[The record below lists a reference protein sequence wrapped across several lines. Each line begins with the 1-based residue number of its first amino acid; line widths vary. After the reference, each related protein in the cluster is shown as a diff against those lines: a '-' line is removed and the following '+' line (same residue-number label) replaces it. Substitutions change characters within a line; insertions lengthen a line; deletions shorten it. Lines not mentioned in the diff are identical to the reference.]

1 MGKGGRKQPIFF
13 PSLIPSKLEPSSNTL
28 LTNLPT
34 TLYIMHEFFGSIDKR
49 KDQALGTMQLL
60 SNFTIIL
67 IILFSAYLFTYL
79 PKLNLKYLKYILHN
93 IHTGIVKYCH
103 VCM

>member
-28 LTNLPT
+28 PTNLPT
-34 TLYIMHEFFGSIDKR
+34 TLYIMHEFFGSSIDKR

-60 SNFTIIL
+60 SNIL
-67 IILFSAYLFTYL
+67 YCLVLTYL
-79 PKLNLKYLKYILHN
+79 HTYLN
-93 IHTGIVKYCH
+93 
-103 VCM
+103 

>member
-28 LTNLPT
+28 PTNLPT

-49 KDQALGTMQLL
+49 KNQALGTMQLL

-67 IILFSAYLFTYL
+67 YCLVLTYL
-79 PKLNLKYLKYILHN
+79 HTYLN
-93 IHTGIVKYCH
+93 
-103 VCM
+103 